1 MWVQVPPVLPHC
13 RENKYSIKSHKL
25 DPVGALPTPAP
36 ISGCKSMVD
45 GLLWEQEAGGS
56 NPLTQTK
63 SRFKFLLKINKNGGY
78 IIKKIICFLLIVII
92 LTMMIGVNIYGDNY
106 PITVNIYTNGELV
119 ATDSVAWEVDMEY
132 GTFPCGYLYG
142 DLYGETLTSSCT
154 INGTNGVTFDF
165 DAPNTIS
172 FFKSDYSCAT
182 SEDNVVINLFYTKE
196 VEEIEEPIVYG
207 SMALKITGTYGEP
220 LANEIVYLYG
230 IKGADHITS
239 TLASDENGNINV
251 FNLDESYSWTF
262 SFNEVM
268 YNVIFENHYFYTDLV
283 KPTGEIVAP
292 EIVTG
297 NEHTVSLTYEYK
309 FEAGGTMIDGHST
322 NSVAQKEI
330 TFTAMSGDTVDLTNY
345 AQNPPGA
352 IFVENGNNGIVIE
365 LNNNRYRLG
374 TIYKTIHGE
383 HSESPLIFTMEDK
396 DVNITLSY
404 TFVETVIEPEVVEV
418 EVEIIKEVPT
428 VVEKPVIHT
437 VPVTVVE
444 EKIVE
449 KEVQVTPEPVP
460 MPTPQIIEVVEIDEQ
475 NTPTNSFDE
484 NAQTGWSI
492 INLILMLAS
501 ACGLIKFEDRKYN
514 LLNILFA
521 IGSILVFVFT
531 EYTNNPVILVDKY
544 TWIMVLIF
552 IAQFI
557 NIWFLTKNN
566 NANME

>member
-1 MWVQVPPVLPHC
+1 
-13 RENKYSIKSHKL
+13 
-25 DPVGALPTPAP
+25 
-36 ISGCKSMVD
+36 MVD

-63 SRFKFLLKINKNGGY
+63 SRFKFLLKINEDGGY

-92 LTMMIGVNIYGDNY
+92 LTMMISVNIYGDNY
-106 PITVNIYTNGELV
+106 LITVNIYTNGELV
-119 ATDSVAWEVDMEY
+119 ATDNVAWEVDMEY

-154 INGTNGVTFDF
+154 INGTNGTTFDF

-196 VEEIEEPIVYG
+196 VEEIEDPVVYG

-220 LANEIVYLYG
+220 LANEVVYLYG
-230 IKGADHITS
+230 IKGADHITN
-239 TLASDENGNINV
+239 TLTSNENGNINAS
-251 FNLDESYSWTF
+251 NLDESYSWTF

-292 EIVTG
+292 EIETG
-297 NEHTVSLTYEYK
+297 NEHIVSVTYEYK
-309 FEAGGTMIDGHST
+309 FEAGGTMVDGHSI

-330 TFTAMSGDTVDLTNY
+330 SFNAISGDTVDLTSY

-352 IFVENGNNGIVIE
+352 TFIENNDGGIVIE

-374 TIYKTIHGE
+374 TIYKTVHGE
-383 HSESPLIFTMEDK
+383 HSESPLVFTMENK
-396 DVNITLSY
+396 DVDITLSY
-404 TFVETVIEPEVVEV
+404 TFVETVIEPEIVEVPVEV
-418 EVEIIKEVPT
+418 EIEIIKEVPA
-428 VVEKPVIHT
+428 VVEKPVVQT
-437 VPVTVVE
+437 VVQQVPVTVTE

-449 KEVQVTPEPVP
+449 KVVEVTPEPLP
-460 MPTPQIIEVVEIDEQ
+460 APTPQIIEVEQ
-475 NTPTNSFDE
+475 INEQDTPTNAYDGTTYD
-484 NAQTGWSI
+484 NGWSI
-492 INLILMLAS
+492 INLVLMLGTV
-501 ACGLIKFEDRKYN
+501 CGLIKFENKKYN

-521 IGSILVFVFT
+521 IGSILIFVFT
-531 EYTNNPVILVDKY
+531 EYTNTPVILVDKY
-544 TWIMVLIF
+544 TWIMAIIF

-557 NIWFLTKNN
+557 NIKKK
-566 NANME
+566 